1 MAVFPSKTGAELLR
15 ILKKI
20 GYKVDRQSGSHRTM
34 KGKGLPDL
42 LFSYHDGAEIAPG
55 AVRKI
60 LTKDV
65 GLSEVEAL
73 KWL

>member
-1 MAVFPSKTGAELLR
+1 MFR

-20 GYKVDRQSGSHRTM
+20 GYKVDRQKGSHRHL
-34 KGKGLPDL
+34 KGEGLPDV
-42 LFSYHDGAEIAPG
+42 LFSYHDGVTIAPG

-60 LTKDV
+60 LTQDV
-65 GLSEVEAL
+65 GLSEQDAL